1 METTSAYEPL
11 SRHEGKLSLDT
22 KAKVMVHDSKLLTLN
37 GFVSVIEG
45 FHFRSAIEVL
55 EVLGGS
61 ADKGQ
66 HCHLFSK
73 WGVFWLSALL
83 LMESYFVYPSTLVNS
98 ELSNSR
104 STIVYFWQAKEIV
117 FLHRGS
123 PLLKSFFWKGTLTLL
138 WIVCP
143 VSCCSV
149 FWKVVV
155 SMLRGVTS
163 SPSTVEAFVAVV
175 EVSSS
180 SSPSGIEVLEEE
192 VSIRAGR
199 PSLTFFLQRGGFL
212 VVGIVTW
219 WIGKWTFGVFDF
231 ALESVCC
238 FVIWETIFE
247 YPGYELSGLLVC
259 FGVFDFALE
268 SPEILDPI
276 EVNMRLMKQMVR
288 RWVPQHHSF
297 RLRQELVP
305 FNVVDVVMT
314 LGFAVGGL
322 EVRFDESIVGKVSEL
337 FESTTIKLKDLI
349 NIFDTIVVKEDV
361 DVDVAKRVTNIPCLV
376 LDDLDSL
383 WNYDWSTAIHTYL
396 VQSLHRCN
404 KKILTGAIEDSLSI
418 SGAVVALQLWLYE
431 RLSLHGDSSF
441 KVFPRLLRFRSIHF
455 ETDEIEVL
463 LKKGEQN
470 PIIRFALNLD
480 HVGRSEE
487 AAEKMD
493 DSFDSAFAGRV
504 EKMRRNNLRII
515 SLKDEIAGLMRQI
528 SDARKTVIVDGEGTE
543 ECAGHAAEK
552 GGHDGGA
559 GEVDEEAANDEAA
572 VDGSEEA
579 GGEEGGHQEPAAEE
593 GEPEEGGTEQSL
605 LEEVAPQEAP
615 IDKAGTEEA
624 TEQGGA
630 SVEAEP
636 EVGPHDEAAP
646 EEGADEVAGL
656 GKVEDEVGAPE
667 KGGPE
672 EGATEQSLLE
682 EVAPQEAPIV
692 KAGTE
697 EAIEQGGACVEAEP
711 EVGPHDEAAPG
722 KVEDEVGAPEKG
734 GHEQRADEEGRDI
747 EGADEEVGDEEP
759 QQQPPPF
766 IDMGDDDD
774 DEVKS
779 LGEPME
785 VEPLDTFVGDPR
797 ESVDL
802 FHLHYLL
809 TRKGIVHRY
818 ACEINGQLLTTK
830 DCNSLG
836 PRECVDNMVI
846 IFATTVFMYFE
857 KRSTGLIKRIIF
869 SPMFAVI
876 AVSATHFLEDNN
888 KRIVNRHV
896 WQVDDYQAY
905 FHNDLVR
912 VEDLLSADWV
922 FIPVLSGGHWWCY
935 ALQVCSM
942 KFFVIDSLE
951 KGIRGRVGIDRSIAK
966 NIKHLWSQLSN
977 TLEDS
982 KIDFNVIVAK
992 IPVQPNTY
1000 DCGVIMMKVFEIWDG
1015 DDKYD
1020 GKSMPNYTNA
1030 LPSIC
1035 HYVSDYSKAVIAYQG
1050 MCNKTT
1056 RWLPGT
1062 SIHQCH
1068 SVSDYTDA
1076 VIAYQELWVKVNV
1089 LGFLGTSIHL
1099 CHSVSDYTEAVIAY
1113 QELCTKTSRWLP
1125 GVKVNVLGFLGT
1137 SIHLCE
1143 YVSDY
1148 TEAVIAYQ
1156 ELCTKTSRWLPGVKV
1171 NVLSFLG
1178 TSIHLCEYVSDYTH
1192 AVIAYQ
1198 ELCTKT

>member
-1 METTSAYEPL
+1 MAFMPLLQQLRKSKNHAQNRVLENCGCAECIEDHRLMTLFRLVVHCIVGASKASHLMMKKNGEWCVVILDHALKMGYFSLKQEEALMMESVAFSVAEWKMCGSCIWLWGLRIRIRYKV
-11 SRHEGKLSLDT
+11 RGKL
-22 KAKVMVHDSKLLTLN
+22 
-37 GFVSVIEG
+37 GGVSG
-45 FHFRSAIEVL
+45 Y
-55 EVLGGS
+55 
-61 ADKGQ
+61 
-66 HCHLFSK
+66 
-73 WGVFWLSALL
+73 ALL
-83 LMESYFVYPSTLVNS
+83 
-98 ELSNSR
+98 
-104 STIVYFWQAKEIV
+104 V
-117 FLHRGS
+117 FG
-123 PLLKSFFWKGTLTLL
+123 KSFFDNGKLTTICQRQLPCSHWMERSLCTKLVLSPRRANFSLHCEL
-138 WIVCP
+138 WRHHV
-143 VSCCSV
+143 
-149 FWKVVV
+149 
-155 SMLRGVTS
+155 RGVTS
-163 SPSTVEAFVAVV
+163 SPSTVKAFVAVV

-212 VVGIVTW
+212 AVGVVTW
-219 WIGKWTFGVFDF
+219 WIGFLSISEMGSSKSKWQCRAWMKSSYVVHMN
-231 ALESVCC
+231 S
-238 FVIWETIFE
+238 
-247 YPGYELSGLLVC
+247 LLQSRHERRLQQTP
-259 FGVFDFALE
+259 FKWLL
-268 SPEILDPI
+268 EILDPI

-314 LGFAVGGL
+314 LGFALGGL

-349 NIFDTIVVKEDV
+349 NIFDTVVVKEDV

-463 LKKGEQN
+463 LKKGESCVLNMVINCDLHRYNLNAN
-470 PIIRFALNLD
+470 PIIRSALNLD

-515 SLKDEIAGLMRQI
+515 SLKDEIDGLMRQI

-559 GEVDEEAANDEAA
+559 GEADEEAANDEAA

-593 GEPEEGGTEQSL
+593 GEPEEGETEQSL
-605 LEEVAPQEAP
+605 LEEVTPQEAP

-656 GKVEDEVGAPE
+656 GKVEDEVGAPK

-747 EGADEEVGDEEP
+747 EGANEEVGDEEP

-876 AVSATHFLEDNN
+876 AVSATHFLEDNK

-922 FIPVLSGGHWWCY
+922 FIPVFSGGHWWCY

-1000 DCGVIMMKVFEIWDG
+1000 DCGAIMMKVFEIWDG

-1020 GKSMPNYTNA
+1020 GKSMPNYTNEQLAEFRKKYICDWILDEDNA

-1050 MCNKTT
+1050 MCTKTT

-1062 SIHQCH
+1062 SIHLCH
-1068 SVSDYTDA
+1068 SLSDYTDA
-1076 VIAYQELWVKVNV
+1076 VIAYQEMWVKVIV

-1099 CHSVSDYTEAVIAY
+1099 CHSVSDYTHVVIAY
-1113 QELCTKTSRWLP
+1113 QELCTKTSR
-1125 GVKVNVLGFLGT
+1125 
-1137 SIHLCE
+1137 
-1143 YVSDY
+1143 
-1148 TEAVIAYQ
+1148 
-1156 ELCTKTSRWLPGVKV
+1156 
-1171 NVLSFLG
+1171 
-1178 TSIHLCEYVSDYTH
+1178 
-1192 AVIAYQ
+1192 
-1198 ELCTKT
+1198 

>member
-1 METTSAYEPL
+1 MGSSKSKWQCRAWMKSSYVVHMNSL
-11 SRHEGKLSLDT
+11 LQSRHERRLQQTPFKW
-22 KAKVMVHDSKLLTLN
+22 LL
-37 GFVSVIEG
+37 
-45 FHFRSAIEVL
+45 
-55 EVLGGS
+55 
-61 ADKGQ
+61 
-66 HCHLFSK
+66 
-73 WGVFWLSALL
+73 
-83 LMESYFVYPSTLVNS
+83 
-98 ELSNSR
+98 
-104 STIVYFWQAKEIV
+104 EIV
-117 FLHRGS
+117 
-123 PLLKSFFWKGTLTLL
+123 
-138 WIVCP
+138 
-143 VSCCSV
+143 
-149 FWKVVV
+149 
-155 SMLRGVTS
+155 
-163 SPSTVEAFVAVV
+163 
-175 EVSSS
+175 
-180 SSPSGIEVLEEE
+180 
-192 VSIRAGR
+192 
-199 PSLTFFLQRGGFL
+199 
-212 VVGIVTW
+212 
-219 WIGKWTFGVFDF
+219 
-231 ALESVCC
+231 
-238 FVIWETIFE
+238 
-247 YPGYELSGLLVC
+247 
-259 FGVFDFALE
+259 
-268 SPEILDPI
+268 DPI
-276 EVNMRLMKQMVR
+276 KLNMRLIKQMVR

-314 LGFAVGGL
+314 LGFAIGGL

-337 FESTTIKLKDLI
+337 FDSTTIKLKDLI

-383 WNYDWSTAIHTYL
+383 CNYDWSTAIHTYL
-396 VQSLHRCN
+396 VHSLHRCN
-404 KKILTGAIEDSLSI
+404 KKTLTRAEDSLSI
-418 SGAVVALQLWLYE
+418 SGVVVALQLWLYE
-431 RLSLHGDSSF
+431 RLSLHGDTSF
-441 KVFPRLLRFRSIHF
+441 KVFPRLLRFRLIHF
-455 ETDEIEVL
+455 ETDE
-463 LKKGEQN
+463 KNDQQN
-470 PIIRFALNLD
+470 PIIRSALNLD

-493 DSFDSAFAGRV
+493 DNFDSAFAGRV

-515 SLKDEIAGLMRQI
+515 SLKDEIAGLMKQI

-559 GEVDEEAANDEAA
+559 GEADEEAANDEAA

-579 GGEEGGHQEPAAEE
+579 GGEEGGHQEPATDE
-593 GEPEEGGTEQSL
+593 GAPEEGAHGEGGPEEGATEQSL
-605 LEEVAPQEAP
+605 LEEVAPQQAP

-630 SVEAEP
+630 SVEVEP

-646 EEGADEVAGL
+646 EEGADEVAG
-656 GKVEDEVGAPE
+656 
-667 KGGPE
+667 
-672 EGATEQSLLE
+672 
-682 EVAPQEAPIV
+682 
-692 KAGTE
+692 
-697 EAIEQGGACVEAEP
+697 
-711 EVGPHDEAAPG
+711 PG

-734 GHEQRADEEGRDI
+734 GHEQGADEEGGDI

-797 ESVDL
+797 GSVDL

-809 TRKGIVHRY
+809 TY
-818 ACEINGQLLTTK
+818 ACEIMGQLLTTN

-857 KRSTGLIKRIIF
+857 KRSTGLIKRMIF

-876 AVSATHFLEDNN
+876 AVSTTHFLEDNK

-896 WQVDDYQAY
+896 WQVNDYQAY
-905 FHNDLVR
+905 FQNDLVR

-942 KFFVIDSLE
+942 KFFVIDSLD

-966 NIKHLWSQLSN
+966 NIKHFWSQLSN

-982 KIDFNVIVAK
+982 KIDFNVIEAK

-1000 DCGVIMMKVFEIWDG
+1000 DCGVIMTKVFEIWDG

-1030 LPSIC
+1030 LPSTC

-1050 MCNKTT
+1050 MCTKTT

-1062 SIHQCH
+1062 SIHLCEY
-1068 SVSDYTDA
+1068 VSDY
-1076 VIAYQELWVKVNV
+1076 I
-1089 LGFLGTSIHL
+1089 
-1099 CHSVSDYTEAVIAY
+1099 EAVIAY
-1113 QELCTKTSRWLP
+1113 QGMCTKTSRWLP

-1137 SIHLCE
+1137 FIHLSL
-1143 YVSDY
+1143 VQRG
-1148 TEAVIAYQ
+1148 AFAAQ
-1156 ELCTKTSRWLPGVKV
+1156 KMPL
-1171 NVLSFLG
+1171 
-1178 TSIHLCEYVSDYTH
+1178 
-1192 AVIAYQ
+1192 
-1198 ELCTKT
+1198 

>member
-1 METTSAYEPL
+1 MGSSKSKWQCRAWMKSSYVVHMNSL
-11 SRHEGKLSLDT
+11 LQSRHERRLQQTPFKW
-22 KAKVMVHDSKLLTLN
+22 LL
-37 GFVSVIEG
+37 
-45 FHFRSAIEVL
+45 
-55 EVLGGS
+55 
-61 ADKGQ
+61 
-66 HCHLFSK
+66 
-73 WGVFWLSALL
+73 
-83 LMESYFVYPSTLVNS
+83 
-98 ELSNSR
+98 
-104 STIVYFWQAKEIV
+104 
-117 FLHRGS
+117 
-123 PLLKSFFWKGTLTLL
+123 
-138 WIVCP
+138 
-143 VSCCSV
+143 
-149 FWKVVV
+149 
-155 SMLRGVTS
+155 
-163 SPSTVEAFVAVV
+163 
-175 EVSSS
+175 
-180 SSPSGIEVLEEE
+180 
-192 VSIRAGR
+192 
-199 PSLTFFLQRGGFL
+199 
-212 VVGIVTW
+212 
-219 WIGKWTFGVFDF
+219 
-231 ALESVCC
+231 
-238 FVIWETIFE
+238 
-247 YPGYELSGLLVC
+247 
-259 FGVFDFALE
+259 
-268 SPEILDPI
+268 EILDPI

-349 NIFDTIVVKEDV
+349 NIFYTIIVKEDV

-463 LKKGEQN
+463 LKKGEVQFKWYLSPSDQQN
-470 PIIRFALNLD
+470 SIIRSALNLD

-515 SLKDEIAGLMRQI
+515 SLKDEITGLMRQI

-543 ECAGHAAEK
+543 ECAGHAPEK

-559 GEVDEEAANDEAA
+559 GEADEEAANDEAA

-593 GEPEEGGTEQSL
+593 GEPEEGGTEQFL

-667 KGGPE
+667 KGGPEEGGPE

-857 KRSTGLIKRIIF
+857 KRSTRLIKRIIF

-876 AVSATHFLEDNN
+876 AVSATHFLEDNK

-935 ALQVCSM
+935 ALQVCNM

-1020 GKSMPNYTNA
+1020 GKSMPNYTNEQLAEFRKKYICDWILDEDNA

-1035 HYVSDYSKAVIAYQG
+1035 HYVSNYSKAVIAYQG
-1050 MCNKTT
+1050 MCTKTT
-1056 RWLPGT
+1056 RWLPVKVLGLVDT
-1062 SIHQCH
+1062 SIHLCH

-1076 VIAYQELWVKVNV
+1076 WLPGVKVNV
-1089 LGFLGTSIHL
+1089 LGFLGTSIHLCHSVSDYTHAVIAYQELCTKTSRWLPGVKVNVLCLLGTSIHL

-1137 SIHLCE
+1137 SIHLCHSVSDYTHAVIAYQE
-1143 YVSDY
+1143 LCTKTSRWLPGSVKVNLLGFLGTSIHLCHSVSDYTEAVIAYQEFCTKTSRWLPEWVKVNVLGFLGTSIHLCHSVSDY

-1156 ELCTKTSRWLPGVKV
+1156 ELCTKTSRWLPG
-1171 NVLSFLG
+1171 S
-1178 TSIHLCEYVSDYTH
+1178 H
-1192 AVIAYQ
+1192 
-1198 ELCTKT
+1198 